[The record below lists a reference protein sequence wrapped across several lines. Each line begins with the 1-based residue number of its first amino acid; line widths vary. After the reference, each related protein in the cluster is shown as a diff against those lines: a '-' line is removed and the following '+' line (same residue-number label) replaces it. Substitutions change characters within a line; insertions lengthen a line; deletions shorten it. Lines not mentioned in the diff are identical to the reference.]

1 MEMFCT
7 LCSSRISAFRSE
19 KTPVADSMTNSKI
32 SPTNAAILMLR
43 AIFPPFLR
51 NATVSSTT
59 PRQIK
64 PVVDSV
70 LRMVTISSAI
80 AQQYFFL
87 LMPMRVSSLIR
98 NSSAKFRKIWKLR
111 SAAAAAAATAN
122 RR

>member
-1 MEMFCT
+1 
-7 LCSSRISAFRSE
+7 
-19 KTPVADSMTNSKI
+19 MTNSKI

-43 AIFPPFLR
+43 AIFLPFLR

-98 NSSAKFRKIWKLR
+98 NSSAKFRKIWWLPGSLNIPALR
-111 SAAAAAAATAN
+111 WKTGMFSQPKVK
-122 RR
+122 